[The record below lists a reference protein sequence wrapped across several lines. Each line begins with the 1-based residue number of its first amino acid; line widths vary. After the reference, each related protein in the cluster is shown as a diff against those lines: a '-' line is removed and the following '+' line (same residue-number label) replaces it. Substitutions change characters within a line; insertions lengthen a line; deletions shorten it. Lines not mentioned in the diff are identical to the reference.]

1 MIINNPDT
9 QKLNS
14 GFLVEIIKDENTK
27 NLIVKV
33 EGFQDAWQLYQGDPV
48 LPANLIF
55 ESKGSG
61 TFPVNNAD
69 GKWNLY
75 TWVSPAGN
83 MLLAERH
90 LSMEGGFNFRDLG
103 GIKTKDGKYMKWGKL
118 FRADELSKLTTGD
131 LEYLSSIPLLTV
143 VDFRDERETLR
154 EPDLKPESLRHH
166 YHCPIIPGN
175 LADEMDL
182 SLDELTSDHAVTMME
197 EMYRLLVTDPDCV
210 QHYKKL
216 FEVIQDQAQVPLL
229 FHCTAGKDRTGM
241 ATALIYSA
249 LGVDEQAIMEDYLSS
264 NIYLKEKYK
273 NFTSGNSFFKTLL
286 EVNPLFLESAFKEI
300 KNQYGS
306 VERFL
311 EDQLKA
317 DISHMKYSYLQ

>member
-1 MIINNPDT
+1 MIVNTTDIQDFNTD
-9 QKLNS
+9 LS
-14 GFLVEIIKDENTK
+14 VEMIKDKNTK
-27 NLIVKV
+27 ELSIRV
-33 EGFQDAWQLYQGDPV
+33 EGFHDAWQLYQGDPV

-61 TFPVNNAD
+61 TFTVNNVD

-83 MLLAERH
+83 LLLAEKH
-90 LSMEGGFNFRDLG
+90 LPMEGGFNFRDLG
-103 GIKTKDGKYMKWGKL
+103 GMKTKDGKYVKWGKL
-118 FRADELSKLTTGD
+118 FRGDELSKLTTGD
-131 LEYLSSIPLLTV
+131 LEYLSSIPLLSV
-143 VDFRDERETLR
+143 VDFRDERETIR
-154 EPDLKPESLRHH
+154 EPDLKPESLLHH

-182 SLDELTSDHAVTMME
+182 SLDELTSDHAITMME
-197 EMYRLLVTDPDCV
+197 EMYRLLVTDSDCV

-216 FEVIQDQAQVPLL
+216 FEVIQDKTQVPLL

-249 LGVDEQAIMEDYLSS
+249 LGVDEQDIMEDYLSS

-300 KNQYGS
+300 DKQYGS
-306 VERFL
+306 VERYL
-311 EDQLKA
+311 EDQLKV
-317 DISHMKYSYLQ
+317 DISRMKYSYLQ